1 MGSAPVRIAKTM
13 VGSVTFPGHYLCR
26 TEPEHKLSVAA
37 PQLYQTQHP
46 SLQRYFFLLFACMF
60 PFFLRLQL
68 AWMMGVWL
76 WFKTSDDFFFLF
88 ISMMLDILEF
98 TCLLA
103 DIKLQLK
110 KYVFNLIYF
119 KRFNKY

>member
-13 VGSVTFPGHYLCR
+13 GGSVTFPGHLCS
-26 TEPEHKLSVAA
+26 TEPEHKLSVAVS
-37 PQLYQTQHP
+37 QLCQTQHP